1 MFDIKYKILKK
12 NTYQNDNDGCKTFF
26 FLIFSSGSKRGR
38 LFFFLCMFLRIVKY
52 GVSLPFMQY
61 FENVY

>member
-1 MFDIKYKILKK
+1 MFDIKYKIKKK

-26 FLIFSSGSKRGR
+26 LISSSGSKRGR